1 MDATVQAA
9 LVSGITD
16 LKTSAFAVLA
26 VVVPVALL
34 ALATPALLRKGIKW
48 FRGIAH
54 I

>member
-9 LVSGITD
+9 LTTGLTD
-16 LKTSAFAVLA
+16 FKADAFSVLA
-26 VVVPVALL
+26 VVVPVAIL
-34 ALATPALLRKGIKW
+34 AMATPALLRRGIKW